1 MDGRINELINAFKKV
16 YEHPDERCTPDG
28 DGNYIGIKHT
38 YDLDEI
44 NLSKIDGFE
53 GCTYEEIESLINIL
67 KKETF
72 TWVKKTDLE

>member
-1 MDGRINELINAFKKV
+1 MDERIYELITAFKKV
-16 YEHPDERCTPDG
+16 YEHPDERCTSDG
-28 DGNYIGIKHT
+28 DGKYIGIKHT

-44 NLSKIDGFE
+44 DFSRIDGFE
-53 GCTYEEIESLINIL
+53 GCTYKELEILINIL